1 VDRDEVCYYCGMTH
15 DLVPYCIVGPLAI
28 MAPKPGEF
36 PATNM
41 ETEKNARFALKWI
54 DDQSAAEAEHHNFSR
69 LFPLA
74 NARGALASLLGYYLE
89 HVAKEIKR

>member
-1 VDRDEVCYYCGMTH
+1 MDRDEVCYYCGMTH

-36 PATNM
+36 PSTNM
-41 ETEKNARFALKWI
+41 ETEKNARIALKWV
-54 DDQSAAEAEHHNFSR
+54 DDQCAAAGEHHDFGK

-74 NARGALASLLGYYLE
+74 NARGTLAALLGFYLE
-89 HVAKEIKR
+89 RISKEISR